1 MGFLQQLR
9 ESSPDLDIPA
19 DVTPPK
25 REPVHIYSRILGTEI
40 WVVPDGWTGEL
51 DGPIYTDSE
60 VRELDRLQVTAEEL
74 RVIHR
79 AKIELDGD
87 VVGPTETG
95 QEHPG
100 DRDEAR

>member
-1 MGFLQQLR
+1 MEPPSAGFSA
-9 ESSPDLDIPA
+9 EN
-19 DVTPPK
+19 PPPVAK
-25 REPVHIYSRILGTEI
+25 PVHIYSRILNTDL